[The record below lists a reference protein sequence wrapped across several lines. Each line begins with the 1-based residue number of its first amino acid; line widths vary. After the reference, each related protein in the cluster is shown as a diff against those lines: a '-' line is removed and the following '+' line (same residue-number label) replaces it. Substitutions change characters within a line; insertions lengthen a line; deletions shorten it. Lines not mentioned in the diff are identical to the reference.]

1 LGVPH
6 GEEEEGEGVATH
18 TLKEGGGWAANN
30 GALPT
35 EAWRRSGELDV

>member
-1 LGVPH
+1 VPH

-18 TLKEGGGWAANN
+18 TLKEGGGGWAANN